1 MDIFLQLVVTGLSVG
16 CLYALIALGF
26 TIIFN
31 ATEVINIAQGEF
43 VMMGGFVTFWLID
56 NGIPTWAAIII
67 TVLAV
72 GALGIA
78 IQRGLFQ
85 TARKATV
92 LNLVLITVGLS
103 ILLSSSALIVWG
115 AEATSYEPFVT
126 GALKVRSVVIT
137 WQSLILVVT
146 TLAAMIGLHFLYQR
160 TRLGQAMLATSI
172 NKEAASAMGINVK
185 LMIMISFGIAAAFG
199 GLGGVIMTP
208 IVPIYYGIGLSF
220 TLKGFAAGMLGGLGS
235 IKGALLGGLVLG
247 LLESF
252 VTYYISSGYRDVIAM
267 SIIIIILMVR
277 PGGILGS
284 RVVAEEL

>member
-1 MDIFLQLVVTGLSVG
+1 MDIFFQLVVTGLAVG

-56 NGIPTWAAIII
+56 NGIPTWAAIVI
-67 TVLAV
+67 TILAI

-85 TARKATV
+85 PTRKATV

-103 ILLSSSALIVWG
+103 ILLSSFALIVWG
-115 AEATSYEPFVT
+115 AEATSYEPFVS
-126 GALKVRSVVIT
+126 GALNAGGVVIT
-137 WQSLILVVT
+137 WQSLIVILT

-160 TRLGQAMLATSI
+160 TRLGQAMLATSM

-208 IVPIYYGIGLSF
+208 IVPTYYGIGLAF

-235 IKGALLGGLVLG
+235 ITGALVGGLALG

-252 VTYYISSGYRDVIAM
+252 ITGYITSGYRDVIAM
-267 SIIIIILMVR
+267 SIIILILMFR

-284 RVVAEEL
+284 RTVAEEL

>member
-1 MDIFLQLVVTGLSVG
+1 MFFQLVVTGLAVG

-43 VMMGGFVTFWLID
+43 VMMGGFITFWLIS
-56 NGIPTWAAIII
+56 NGIPAWGALII
-67 TVLAV
+67 TILAI
-72 GALGIA
+72 GALGIV

-85 TARKATV
+85 PAHKATV
-92 LNLVLITVGLS
+92 LNLVLITVGLVIVLPS
-103 ILLSSSALIVWG
+103 FALIVWG
-115 AEATSYEPFVT
+115 AEAVSYEPFVT
-126 GALKVRSVVIT
+126 GALRVGGVVIT
-137 WQSLILVVT
+137 WQSLIVILL
-146 TLAAMIGLHFLYQR
+146 TLASMVGLYFLYQR

-172 NKEAASAMGINVK
+172 NKMAASAMGIDVK
-185 LMIMISFGIAAAFG
+185 LMTMISFGLAAAFG

-208 IVPIYYGIGLSF
+208 IVPAYFGIGLAF

-235 IKGALLGGLVLG
+235 IPGALIGGLTLG
-247 LLESF
+247 ILEALI
-252 VTYYISSGYRDVIAM
+252 TGYISSGYRDVVAM
-267 SIIIIILMVR
+267 SIIILVLMLR